1 MQHNNMFKQEDFV
14 AGFLWGWGIVFFFFV
29 GFAKRTFSVS
39 VPVAVPAASP
49 APASVGKLLYFK
61 PFNWIHFE
69 SKLGEET
76 SKQCKCFPVVIAAT
90 ETTAQLAQIINS
102 SK

>member
-14 AGFLWGWGIVFFFFV
+14 AGFLGGWGIVFFV

-49 APASVGKLLYFK
+49 APASVGTY
-61 PFNWIHFE
+61 
-69 SKLGEET
+69 
-76 SKQCKCFPVVIAAT
+76 
-90 ETTAQLAQIINS
+90 
-102 SK
+102 

>member
-14 AGFLWGWGIVFFFFV
+14 AGSLGGWGIVFFVFFV

-39 VPVAVPAASP
+39 VPAASP

-61 PFNWIHFE
+61 PFNRIHFE
-69 SKLGEET
+69 SKLFRCFL
-76 SKQCKCFPVVIAAT
+76 SQSKCFPVVVAAT

>member
-14 AGFLWGWGIVFFFFV
+14 AGFLGGWGIVFFV
-29 GFAKRTFSVS
+29 GFAFSVS

-61 PFNWIHFE
+61 PFN
-69 SKLGEET
+69 
-76 SKQCKCFPVVIAAT
+76 
-90 ETTAQLAQIINS
+90 
-102 SK
+102 

>member
-1 MQHNNMFKQEDFV
+1 MFKQEDFV
-14 AGFLWGWGIVFFFFV
+14 ASFFGGGDFFFV

-61 PFNWIHFE
+61 PFN
-69 SKLGEET
+69 
-76 SKQCKCFPVVIAAT
+76 
-90 ETTAQLAQIINS
+90 
-102 SK
+102 

>member
-14 AGFLWGWGIVFFFFV
+14 AVFWGIVFFV

-61 PFNWIHFE
+61 PFN
-69 SKLGEET
+69 
-76 SKQCKCFPVVIAAT
+76 
-90 ETTAQLAQIINS
+90 
-102 SK
+102 

>member
-1 MQHNNMFKQEDFV
+1 MQHNMFEQET
-14 AGFLWGWGIVFFFFV
+14 LLLVFFFWGGGVFV

-61 PFNWIHFE
+61 PFN
-69 SKLGEET
+69 
-76 SKQCKCFPVVIAAT
+76 
-90 ETTAQLAQIINS
+90 
-102 SK
+102 

>member
-1 MQHNNMFKQEDFV
+1 MQHNNMFKQEIFV
-14 AGFLWGWGIVFFFFV
+14 ASFLGGVGDCFFV

-61 PFNWIHFE
+61 PFNRIHFE
-69 SKLGEET
+69 SKLWEET
-76 SKQCKCFPVVIAAT
+76 SKQCKCFPVVVAAT

>member
-1 MQHNNMFKQEDFV
+1 MQHMFKQEDFV
-14 AGFLWGWGIVFFFFV
+14 ASFFGGGDFFFV

-61 PFNWIHFE
+61 PFN
-69 SKLGEET
+69 
-76 SKQCKCFPVVIAAT
+76 
-90 ETTAQLAQIINS
+90 
-102 SK
+102 